1 MTTLAPNLS
10 ILTPYDE
17 GRYQWR
23 VCQRLGCN
31 NVYRANIAHCSDLC
45 PDCDEEINDHA
56 ETKRKNARAQY
67 EKRRGWNVSN
77 RRKSRWIIRYDP
89 LAIEEGGLEEGVNF
103 ETLDFVTSLAMGS
116 WSGGLVAEFEGVQ
129 YIVICQGT
137 LERADGV
144 RYGVYNGQLKQ
155 VSKKEV

>member
-1 MTTLAPNLS
+1 MTALAPNVS

-45 PDCDEEINDHA
+45 PDCDEEVNDHA
-56 ETKRKNARAQY
+56 EAKRKAARKQY
-67 EKRRGWNVSN
+67 EKRRGWKYNCGQS
-77 RRKSRWIIRYDP
+77 KWIIRYDP
-89 LAIEEGGLEEGVNF
+89 LPVEDGGMEAGVAF

-129 YIVICQGT
+129 YTVVCQGT

-144 RYGVYNGQLKQ
+144 RYGVYNGLLKQ
-155 VSKKEV
+155 VTKKEKA